1 MKNRNDIEEKKQT
14 DVYDTYVKIAN
25 ETFLQNEVLKNSPN
39 VDFAI
44 KAMNKIKEKNA
55 KIYNTVLE
63 KGIKGARL

>member
-1 MKNRNDIEEKKQT
+1 
-14 DVYDTYVKIAN
+14 
-25 ETFLQNEVLKNSPN
+25 VLKNSPN